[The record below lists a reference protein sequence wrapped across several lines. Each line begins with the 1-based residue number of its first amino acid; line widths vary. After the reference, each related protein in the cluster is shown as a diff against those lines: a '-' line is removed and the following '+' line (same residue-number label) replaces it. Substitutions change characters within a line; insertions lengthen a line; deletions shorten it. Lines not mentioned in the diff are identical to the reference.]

1 MLNIDHMDWLPLQVH
16 LLMQYFLIGDIAKFS
31 FLTPESFD
39 VRLIGSHF
47 FNILS
52 ALGVSYL
59 KDGQCVA
66 VGIPFFERNFI
77 HGYPIPA
84 NHICVQILAVTKRTR
99 APFVLG
105 MNVEGNLELS
115 IGCLC
120 LMGKFSINVH
130 LMNSIYLGPFQ

>member
-1 MLNIDHMDWLPLQVH
+1 MDWLPLQVH

-47 FNILS
+47 FNILF

-66 VGIPFFERNFI
+66 VGIPFFERKFI
-77 HGYPIPA
+77 HGNPIPA

-105 MNVEGNLELS
+105 MNVEENLELS
-115 IGCLC
+115 IGCFYAIPREDLRSHRLQNGE
-120 LMGKFSINVH
+120 LMLDKI
-130 LMNSIYLGPFQ
+130 